1 MGRRRTDRSR
11 ASVLALAVLLAIPRG
26 QVAAE
31 AAAPAD
37 PPAASSA
44 ATEATAVPGEE
55 ANAIP
60 PALQG
65 PAIRTPRE
73 ILEVLEQRK
82 RALDQREADVRV
94 AEGRLASIRAEVE
107 QILARYEAQVK
118 AAQQERSKTSAEAE
132 KASLAQ
138 VAKMYETMAPEEA
151 AARIEKMP
159 NKMALQV
166 LRMLKGQTAGAI
178 LALVS
183 ADKAAKLTE
192 RMVSRP

>member
-1 MGRRRTDRSR
+1 
-11 ASVLALAVLLAIPRG
+11 LALAVLLAIPRG